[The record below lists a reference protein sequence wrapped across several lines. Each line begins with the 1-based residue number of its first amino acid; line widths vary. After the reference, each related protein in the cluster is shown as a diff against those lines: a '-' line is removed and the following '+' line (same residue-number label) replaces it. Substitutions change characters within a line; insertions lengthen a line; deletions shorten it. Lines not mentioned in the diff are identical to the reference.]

1 MEEVTIPTEEYR
13 ELLTIKN
20 NALLLSITMNAEYQ
34 KIVENLCKESDDN
47 VIKRLNESI
56 EKLSNENRH

>member
-20 NALLLSITMNAEYQ
+20 NALLLSITMNADYQ

>member
-1 MEEVTIPTEEYR
+1 MEEVTIPVEEYR

-20 NALLLSITMNAEYQ
+20 NALLLAITMNAEYQ

-47 VIKRLNESI
+47 VLKRLEADIKRI
-56 EKLSNENRH
+56 ENENRH

>member
-1 MEEVTIPTEEYR
+1 MEEVTIPVEEYR

-34 KIVENLCKESDDN
+34 GIVENLCREADDN

>member
-1 MEEVTIPTEEYR
+1 MEEVTIPTEEYK

-20 NALLLSITMNAEYQ
+20 NALLLAITMNEDYK

-47 VIKRLNESI
+47 DIKRLNESI